1 MSEELNEEYSKA
13 EKEVLDY
20 VSKCLDI
27 MKKNLNFNTNET
39 PSITDLQLA
48 CIKHEPCL
56 IALTTMYNRQKIN
69 LSRAQDDYDAWF
81 AQRYMEL
88 KEEKNLPTNKSV
100 WYSPKEL
107 EYLVKTKWKA
117 EFAEKR
123 AAIAKA
129 DAQRSFIERLVR
141 SWEGY
146 QFTLGT
152 MSKNAQAEAYAAKTS
167 GMNMDEDL
175 TPVTD
180 DMPKAS
186 PWS

>member
-1 MSEELNEEYSKA
+1 MSDEMSQEYTKA
-13 EKEVLDY
+13 EKNILDY
-20 VSKCLDI
+20 VSKCLDL

-39 PSITDLQLA
+39 PSISQLQLA

-56 IALTTMYNRQKIN
+56 IALTTMYNRQKVN
-69 LSRAQDDYDAWF
+69 LSKAQDEYDAWF
-81 AQRYMEL
+81 AEKYMAL

-107 EYLVKTKWKA
+107 EYLVKTKWKE
-117 EFAEKR
+117 EFAQKR
-123 AAIAKA
+123 AAIAQA

-141 SWEGY
+141 SWESY

-152 MSKNAQAEAYAAKTS
+152 MSRNAQAEAYADRTTGGIA
-167 GMNMDEDL
+167 DEDI